1 MSRETGETGES
12 GERPVL
18 AVINVTAGVGRR
30 EGAGGGLAWD
40 FYQVTS
46 NQGDPQTDNM
56 KVMIIS

>member
-1 MSRETGETGES
+1 MERVRERG
-12 GERPVL
+12 
-18 AVINVTAGVGRR
+18 R

-56 KVMIIS
+56 K

>member
-1 MSRETGETGES
+1 M
-12 GERPVL
+12 L

-30 EGAGGGLAWD
+30 EGAAGGLAWD

-56 KVMIIS
+56 KVMIIC